1 MKKIS
6 LVLILM
12 GLLIASCEG
21 PSGPPGPQG
30 PSGVSGTNILGQTY
44 EYTASFTTAN
54 NFSYLINLPVTI
66 YNSDVI
72 LAYIQW
78 DLASSGN
85 PIWRPLP
92 QTIMFN
98 NGDQLI
104 YQYDFTKNS
113 IQLFLD
119 SNFNLNT
126 LESSFATNQKFRFVV
141 VPSDFANKLSK
152 NPSYEEVTQALKI
165 KEVDFKKP

>member
-30 PSGVSGTNILGQTY
+30 PSGVSGTNIVGKTY
-44 EYTASFTTAN
+44 EYTASFTTSN
-54 NFSYLINLPVTI
+54 NFSYIINLPVTI

-72 LAYIQW
+72 LGYILW
-78 DLASSGN
+78 GTENGN

-92 QTIMFN
+92 QTIMFD

-104 YQYDFTKNS
+104 YQFDFTKSNL
-113 IQLFLD
+113 QLFLD
-119 SNFNLNT
+119 SNFNLAT
-126 LESSFATNQKFRFVV
+126 LENSFAINKTFRFVV
-141 VPSDFANKLSK
+141 VPADFANKISK
-152 NPSYEEVTQALKI
+152 NLN
-165 KEVDFKKP
+165 